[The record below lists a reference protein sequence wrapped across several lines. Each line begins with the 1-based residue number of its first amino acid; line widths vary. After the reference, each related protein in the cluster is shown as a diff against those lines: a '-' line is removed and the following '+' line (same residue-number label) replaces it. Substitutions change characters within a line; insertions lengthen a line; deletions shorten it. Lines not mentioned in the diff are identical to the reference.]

1 MIYKRWATSRNP
13 NSRCCSRRAVWI
25 STTIRCWMRMSRT
38 ISSWGI
44 RITIWRLGL
53 IIWSIRS
60 IRFLL
65 IMRIR
70 SRKLGRDMG
79 RCRGIIICCWIS
91 IRNVGLVM
99 LVGVARRWRNWGGR
113 WKSWRRRTSSWGR
126 NFKWLQRK
134 TGSLLIL
141 THLSMLRILLRSM
154 PICRGLKVSRS
165 FRSLSRQQITRKW
178 LKARKKWVN
187 CSNKIQS

>member
-1 MIYKRWATSRNP
+1 M
-13 NSRCCSRRAVWI
+13 
-25 STTIRCWMRMSRT
+25 IRCWMQISPM

-44 RITIWRLGL
+44 KITIWRLGL
-53 IIWSIRS
+53 IIWSMRS
-60 IRFLL
+60 IRFPL

-70 SRKLGRDMG
+70 SRKLGRDTPG
-79 RCRGIIICCWIS
+79 FREITICCWIS
-91 IRNVGLVM
+91 MRS
-99 LVGVARRWRNWGGR
+99 VGVGVGVKRWRSWEGR
-113 WKSWRRRTSSWGR
+113 WRFWRRRTSSCGR
-126 NFKWLQRK
+126 NFKWVHRK